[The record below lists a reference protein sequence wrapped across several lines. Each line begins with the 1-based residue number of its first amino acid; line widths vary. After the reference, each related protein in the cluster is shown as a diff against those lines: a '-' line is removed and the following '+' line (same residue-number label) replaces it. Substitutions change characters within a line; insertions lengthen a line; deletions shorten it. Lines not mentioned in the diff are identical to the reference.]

1 VAIVLIDA
9 AAHAHA
15 ADWYSSGRGDPSGNG
30 LTLTGDTVLPLHNL
44 TIDTVLDEIIR
55 RARSGGDVILVC
67 HARDMGLALPLI
79 TGGPVR
85 ARTEAIGQLAIDQ
98 PTADPVL
105 PTPAISAAEAAPV
118 LMMSE
123 AQVAALRV
131 KMNQVRA
138 LRLRHV
144 ALRGCNVGTWSDTLP
159 IYKRFFGCGSLSGPR
174 MRDTYGAID
183 PGAPMADLTRWSSQ
197 HNHWHI
203 FYDGSTGNQ
212 VALATTGGQ
221 SEEHS
226 YQIALA
232 YQTTQGLQD
241 WGTRHLR
248 GAVSGSFFY
257 HGMWETSAAPGSPRI
272 HFVGD
277 ADYASH
283 LQVV

>member
-1 VAIVLIDA
+1 MAIVIIDA

-15 ADWYSSGRGDPSGNG
+15 ADWYNFSQGEPSGNG
-30 LTLTGDTVLPLHNL
+30 LTLTSDAVVPLRNL
-44 TIDTVLDEIIR
+44 TIDSVLDEIIR
-55 RARSGGDVILVC
+55 RARPGGDVVLVC

-98 PTADPVL
+98 PTSDPVL
-105 PTPAISAAEAAPV
+105 TTPAISVAEAAPV

-123 AQVAALRV
+123 AQVTALRA

-138 LRLRHV
+138 LHLRHV

-159 IYKRFFGCGSLSGPR
+159 VYKRFFGCNSLSGPR
-174 MRDTYGAID
+174 MRDTYGDIN
-183 PGAPMADLTRWSSQ
+183 PGAPLPDLTRWSAQ
-197 HNHWHI
+197 HHHWHI
-203 FYDGSTGNQ
+203 FYDGPAGNQ
-212 VALATTGGQ
+212 VALATNGGQ
-221 SEEHS
+221 TEEHS

-232 YQTTQGLQD
+232 YQATQGLQD

-248 GAVSGSFFY
+248 RSVSGPFFY

-272 HFVGD
+272 HFIGD
-277 ADYASH
+277 SDYTSH